1 MLNGFSHTPARW
13 EQATLTPRVKI
24 DTYISMERTTHQQAI
39 DLLEKSTS
47 IVIALPANPSTDAV
61 AAGLG
66 LFLALDKQG
75 KSAQV
80 VASDFRLPPSHQFLP
95 KSDAIRTELTALR
108 KFIISLDL
116 SRASVDELSYDISN
130 DKKKLDIFITPKH
143 GFFEERDVTTSASSY
158 EYDAIVVIDAPE
170 LEALGKMYDTN
181 TEFFYHTPIIN
192 IDHNPANEYFGE
204 INIVDLVATSTSE
217 IVFEILREMKQTA
230 LDEHIATN
238 LLAGIISKT
247 KSFQT
252 TSVTP
257 KSLAISSHL
266 IENGARREDVIRNL
280 YQTKSINTLKLW
292 GRALARLKT
301 DLGGRIVWSLLNKQD
316 FAKSGA
322 TPQDL
327 EGVVDE
333 LIVNTPDAEVVIV
346 LYELNE
352 GIQGIAN
359 TVKAIDGVGMFKQ
372 FSPSGT
378 RNFTRF
384 TVLGSDLLAAE
395 RTALESAKTY
405 LRNR

>member
-1 MLNGFSHTPARW
+1 
-13 EQATLTPRVKI
+13 
-24 DTYISMERTTHQQAI
+24 MELSTHQQSI
-39 DLLEKSTS
+39 DLLEKSS
-47 IVIALPANPSTDAV
+47 RVVIALPARPSTDAV

-66 LFLALDKQG
+66 LFLALDKLG
-75 KSAQV
+75 KTAQV
-80 VASDFRLPPSHQFLP
+80 VASEFQLPPSHQFLP

-116 SRASVDELSYDISN
+116 ERTSVDELSYDFSN
-130 DKKKLDIFITPKH
+130 DKKKLNIFITPKH
-143 GFFEERDVTTSASSY
+143 GFFEERDVSTSASSY
-158 EYDAIVVIDAPE
+158 EYDVIVVIDAPE
-170 LEALGKMYDTN
+170 LEALGKLYDNN

-204 INIVDLVATSTSE
+204 INVVDLVATSSSE
-217 IVFEILREMKQTA
+217 IVFEILREMKQAA
-230 LDEHIATN
+230 LDEYIATN

-301 DLGGRIVWSLLNKQD
+301 DLGGRIVWSLLNRQD
-316 FAKSGA
+316 FEKSGA
-322 TPQDL
+322 KPEDL

-333 LIVNTPDAEVVIV
+333 LIINTPDAEVVIV
-346 LYELNE
+346 LYELDG

-359 TVKAIDGVGMFKQ
+359 TTKSIDGVAMLKEY
-372 FSPSGT
+372 SATGT

-384 TVLGSDLLAAE
+384 VVTAGDLLASE
-395 RTALESAKTY
+395 REVLEKAKTY